1 MKKPS
6 NGAKR
11 LLVVFFVRSRRLAGN
26 RQIHDGRDEP
36 APQPR
41 DPPPRLFGQSVRPK
55 LFRPQRFSRPA
66 LQDIL
71 RHSPTELPGVHIRLN
86 KMPAIGRSQFGE
98 RAGPCARGIT
108 NDVQMPIPFALRSF
122 ERMKNVMLLRT
133 PCRFG
138 KQRQNTQIIQ
148 RVIRSGHEFQRR
160 QPQKSSKDFGTP
172 QLTST

>member
-36 APQPR
+36 APQPKIR
-41 DPPPRLFGQSVRPK
+41 RQGYSANRYARSYFGLSDFRVQRCKIFFVTLPRSYR
-55 LFRPQRFSRPA
+55 
-66 LQDIL
+66 
-71 RHSPTELPGVHIRLN
+71 GVHIRLN